1 MLEFYLIKI
10 IQTCN
15 FLKKRL
21 QDRCFPA
28 KFAKFWR
35 TSILKNIY
43 EWLLLKI
50 GKIVVLENVLYPKSL
65 IHFRP
70 MFPFYTPW
78 KCQKSPSFLM
88 FSGSIGREYWLN
100 MDSLRMTSV
109 ISSSFVKTWRYQIQI
124 FFWKVRCNISP
135 WIFQTIHSKK
145 VNYPLKKGCK
155 CLVDP
160 FHATCL
166 FL

>member
-21 QDRCFPA
+21 QHRCFPA

-35 TSILKNIY
+35 TSILKNIC

-88 FSGSIGREYWLN
+88 FSGSIGREYWLD
-100 MDSLRMTSV
+100 MDLLRMTSV
-109 ISSSFVKTWRYQIQI
+109 IRSSFVKIWRYQIQ
-124 FFWKVRCNISP
+124 FFFLKGSVQHLSFNLP
-135 WIFQTIHSKK
+135 NYPLKK